1 MSQSNE
7 KLLKKIKKLLAL
19 SKSSNSHEAAKALEI
34 AQKLMAEHNVNSLD
48 IEISESDS
56 KQKFSRKT
64 GEYVHA
70 LASLIKRV
78 FGVEVYFSNQKNNIP
93 EQKMHAVFFGQE
105 ERPVIASYCFDVL
118 YRQLQQARKAFV
130 ATQSKR
136 LKRSTL
142 IARADNYCLGWVHG
156 VYKTVQDFVLTPEE
170 KGKMERFKNQLHEK
184 LNLKQAKVR
193 EIGGTRERCGED
205 SSLKGYLDGKKVKL
219 NHGVNGQESL
229 KIAHQ

>member
-19 SKSSNSHEAAKALEI
+19 SKSKNPYEAAKALEM
-34 AQKLMAEHNVNSLD
+34 AQKLMAEHDVNSID
-48 IEISESDS
+48 VEISESDS

-64 GEYVHA
+64 GRYVHS
-70 LASLIKRV
+70 LASLIERV
-78 FGVEVYFSNQKNNIP
+78 FGVEAYFSNYTNNTP

-105 ERPVIASYCFDVL
+105 ERPIIASYCFDVL
-118 YRQLQQARKAFV
+118 YRQLQQARKAFI

-142 IARADNYCLGWVHG
+142 IARADNYCLGWVQG
-156 VYKTVQDFVLTPEE
+156 VYKTVQDFVLTTEE
-170 KGKMERFKNQLHEK
+170 KGKIERFKKRLHEK
-184 LNLKQAKVR
+184 LNFKDAKIR
-193 EIGGTRERCGED
+193 EISSTRERSGED
-205 SSLKGYLDGKKVKL
+205 SSLKGYLDGKQVKL

>member
-19 SKSSNSHEAAKALEI
+19 SKSNNPHEAAKALEM
-34 AQKLMAEHNVNSLD
+34 AQKLMAEHDVNSID
-48 IEISESDS
+48 VEISESDS

-64 GEYVHA
+64 GQYVHA
-70 LASLIKRV
+70 LASLIERV
-78 FGVEVYFSNQKNNIP
+78 FGVEAYFSDRTNNISD
-93 EQKMHAVFFGQE
+93 QKVHAVFFGQE
-105 ERPVIASYCFDVL
+105 ERPIIASYCFDVL
-118 YRQLQQARKAFV
+118 YRQLQQARKAFI

-170 KGKMERFKNQLHEK
+170 KGKMERYKNQLHEK
-184 LNLKQAKVR
+184 LNLREAKARKV
-193 EIGGTRERCGED
+193 GDTRERNGDE
-205 SSLKGYLDGKKVKL
+205 SGLRGYLDGKKVKL
-219 NHGVNGQESL
+219 NRGVNGQETL